1 MEHIEKALAEAS
13 RTAKTLICVFDTDWN
28 LLLKFQ
34 SFRFGQYYNQL
45 LVLPIAHAVAT
56 SPEHSATASGMLAGK
71 L

>member
-1 MEHIEKALAEAS
+1 MEHIERALAEAS
-13 RTAKTLICVFDTDWN
+13 RTAKILICVFDADWN
-28 LLLKFQ
+28 LLLRFQ

-56 SPEHSATASGMLAGK
+56 SPEHSATASGMLAGR

>member
-34 SFRFGQYYNQL
+34 SFRFGQYHNQL

>member
-1 MEHIEKALAEAS
+1 MEHVEKALAAAS
-13 RTAKTLICVFDTDWN
+13 RTAKTLIEVYDTDWN
-28 LLLKFQ
+28 LLLRFQ

-56 SPEHSATASGMLAGK
+56 SPEHSATASGVLPGR